1 MPRSRPRLASSS
13 NAIIFAAMAHPQHPG
28 AVRFGHAHN
37 ESYAGC
43 IQKEALTYQRTGGKA
58 LPSPFSNAG
67 LHAAFLPNGMRLLFK
82 QLGQRLANCLGFGM
96 VRSYGLGQAGGMCRD
111 TGVPPRRSG
120 PALRLP
126 EQGASVSSA
135 PGDAQGRRP
144 CWPFEDV
151 PEVRFGLPVLSLSVK
166 SFSDQATRQER
177 MGMVWSAYPEFVLKK
192 FSKIV
197 ASFLVSPLPSY
208 GSSQL
213 ITGIQHIGVVVIGH
227 FKPVLQQRAKV
238 VLGW

>member
-13 NAIIFAAMAHPQHPG
+13 NAIIFAAMAHPQHPC

-82 QLGQRLANCLGFGM
+82 QLGQRLANCPGFRDGSFL
-96 VRSYGLGQAGGMCRD
+96 RSRPAGGMCRD

-120 PALRLP
+120 LARRCDCPSKARACHQRPRGCPGPQPTSPRL
-126 EQGASVSSA
+126 
-135 PGDAQGRRP
+135 
-144 CWPFEDV
+144 PFEDV
-151 PEVRFGLPVLSLSVK
+151 PEVRFGLPC
-166 SFSDQATRQER
+166 
-177 MGMVWSAYPEFVLKK
+177 YP
-192 FSKIV
+192 
-197 ASFLVSPLPSY
+197 
-208 GSSQL
+208 
-213 ITGIQHIGVVVIGH
+213 
-227 FKPVLQQRAKV
+227 
-238 VLGW
+238 

>member
-1 MPRSRPRLASSS
+1 MPHFFPTACGFYLSSSASAWLTAWVSGWFVPTVSARLEVCVAIQVCRLVEQALRCDCPSKARACHQRPGMPRAERPRL
-13 NAIIFAAMAHPQHPG
+13 
-28 AVRFGHAHN
+28 
-37 ESYAGC
+37 
-43 IQKEALTYQRTGGKA
+43 
-58 LPSPFSNAG
+58 
-67 LHAAFLPNGMRLLFK
+67 
-82 QLGQRLANCLGFGM
+82 
-96 VRSYGLGQAGGMCRD
+96 
-111 TGVPPRRSG
+111 
-120 PALRLP
+120 
-126 EQGASVSSA
+126 
-135 PGDAQGRRP
+135 
-144 CWPFEDV
+144 PFEDV

-238 VLGW
+238 VLGLDTPPLIVKVGGKVLADQQSEVMLVTDHLT